1 MIIKDSYSYMLTTEL
16 VISDNGESDRK
27 TGQDEDAWN
36 LNDIYKEKYHTS
48 IYQYI
53 LIPVYINILLI

>member
-1 MIIKDSYSYMLTTEL
+1 MLTIVL
-16 VISDNGESDRK
+16 VISHKGESDQK

-48 IYQYI
+48 INQYI